1 MLSKAFRQCVLH
13 QLYIIHVYQRR
24 YTQIVRGEMKMQDMK
39 KVVNILCEQ
48 DEAYQKY
55 ITGVQKQIAA
65 ILEDLPVE
73 QNEEK
78 IMKILEILDGTQKT
92 CYEDG
97 FYRCSSLIKEL
108 ILGCD

>member
-1 MLSKAFRQCVLH
+1 
-13 QLYIIHVYQRR
+13 
-24 YTQIVRGEMKMQDMK
+24 MKMQDMK
-39 KVVNILCEQ
+39 KIVNILCEQ

-65 ILEDLPVE
+65 ILEQDLPVG

-78 IMKILEILDGTQKT
+78 IMEILEILDGTQKK

-97 FYRCSSLIKEL
+97 FHRCSSLTKEL

>member
-1 MLSKAFRQCVLH
+1 
-13 QLYIIHVYQRR
+13 
-24 YTQIVRGEMKMQDMK
+24 MKMQDMK
-39 KVVNILCEQ
+39 KIVNILCEQ
-48 DEAYQKY
+48 DEVYQKY

-65 ILEDLPVE
+65 ILEQDLPVG

-78 IMKILEILDGTQKT
+78 IMEILEILDRTQKK

-97 FYRCSSLIKEL
+97 FHRCSSLTKEL